1 MGEDR
6 SSSNPRSIS
15 EGLTMP
21 APLALKRQRAASSK
35 SEDVCEAVAEV
46 IVDNGIFHLD
56 EPFSYGVPH
65 DLLSTVQ
72 VGSHVKVAFRDRLTT
87 GLVVA
92 VEKNPSRKKL
102 SLIRSVIDPHAL
114 TTEMIDLCRHLADR
128 YACSAHDL
136 LRFATWGLSLKGGQI
151 YLTASDRN
159 RKRNS
164 ASFIEVSDEHISKAL
179 VNSLTGFS
187 GRSLVIF
194 DTHRNAEEFKSAILE
209 NQRTSG
215 EVTLIDL
222 AGAHE
227 RKKLREAIL
236 EARRATSMIAI
247 GLRSS
252 IFSSIGSLDRIYIVN
267 DWSEHHWEQ
276 KSPYWNTR
284 DIALERRVRQGIDL
298 IFLGSAPSLEIAKMI
313 DSGAIEIQTGNNPGR
328 RSRRESQFLPSTF
341 HATISQGLKRGK
353 VLVSVASRSYVSSL
367 LCQRCRNRAHCECG
381 AVLGQESNHSY
392 RCPLCNREYSELV
405 CGECQGRTFIMLRKG
420 VERIGSE
427 IAKAFP
433 RSEVILVDADREV
446 DLTNRNSVI
455 VVSTA
460 GVEPYVAEGYAAT
473 VLLDGEFLASLP
485 GLRSEE
491 QLWQRWSSTL
501 TLSAPAAPVY
511 FSLYAENAISQSLA
525 SSKNALFISR
535 ALRNRSEANLPPFS
549 KIIRIKGETP
559 ALRNLSDSL
568 QREMPSKVISYPIGR
583 EEILSLKVTD
593 EALPDVMKMLRLVQ
607 RYRSTQK
614 KALFTIKLD
623 PYMI

>member
-1 MGEDR
+1 
-6 SSSNPRSIS
+6 
-15 EGLTMP
+15 MP

-92 VEKNPSRKKL
+92 VEKNPSQKKL

-114 TTEMIDLCRHLADR
+114 TPEMIDLCRHLADR
-128 YACSAHDL
+128 YACSVHDL
-136 LRFATWGLSLKGGQI
+136 LRFATSGLSLKGGQI

-276 KSPYWNTR
+276 KSPYWSTR
-284 DIALERRVRQGIDL
+284 DVALERRVREGIDL

-313 DSGAIEIQTGNNPGR
+313 DSGAIEMQSGNNSGR

-341 HATISQGLKRGK
+341 HTTISQGLKRGK

-367 LCQRCRNRAHCECG
+367 LCQRCRNRALCECG

-392 RCPLCNREYSELV
+392 RCPLC
-405 CGECQGRTFIMLRKG
+405 K
-420 VERIGSE
+420 
-427 IAKAFP
+427 
-433 RSEVILVDADREV
+433 VILVDADREV

-455 VVSTA
+455 VVSTS

-473 VLLDGEFLASLP
+473 VLLDGEFLISLP

-568 QREMPSKVISYPIGR
+568 QREMPSKVISYPIGK

-623 PYMI
+623 PYKI